1 MATQSMVIL
10 KSSDDQLF
18 EVSEPVAIQSEH
30 IKNMVKDFGTTNA
43 FPILN
48 VSGKILS
55 KVLEYCKYHVEAQ
68 NPVDENSALTT
79 DEIKTWDEE
88 FVKVDQATLFQLI
101 QVFSVKPFSNWKF
114 YGYVLFQY
122 SIS

>member
-18 EVSEPVAIQSEH
+18 EVSEAVAIQSEH

-43 FPILN
+43 FPIHN

-55 KVLEYCKYHVEAQ
+55 KVLEYCNYHVEAQ
-68 NPVDENSALTT
+68 NPVDQNSALTA

-101 QVFSVKPFSNWKF
+101 QVFSVKPFFNWKF
-114 YGYVLFQY
+114 YGYVLF
-122 SIS
+122 